1 LTANANLI
9 GILWIGWN
17 GFNGGDPYAASPDAG
32 AAVLNTN
39 VATAHSLLV
48 WTLCDMIAYKK
59 PSVIGAVQGMICGL
73 VAITP
78 AAGVVATWGAIT
90 IGSLSGSIPWLTM
103 NILGKRLKFFQMVDD
118 VLGVFHTH
126 TVAGFVGGMCVG
138 FFATA
143 EGCAAYGLT
152 NNGGA
157 IAGNWKQV
165 SISVSFTS
173 LIVRSGYNSSGL
185 SLLLATICS

>member
-1 LTANANLI
+1 MLTMP

-39 VATAHSLLV
+39 VATAMSFLT
-48 WTLCDMIAYKK
+48 WTLCDLIAYKK
-59 PSVIGAVQGMICGL
+59 PAIIGAVQGMITGL

-78 AAGVVATWGAIT
+78 AAGVVATWGAIV
-90 IGSLSGSIPWLTM
+90 IGLLSGSIPWLTM
-103 NILGKRLKFFQMVDD
+103 NILAKKVRLFHIVDD

-126 TVAGFVGGMCVG
+126 TVAGFVGGMSVG
-138 FFATA
+138 LFATA

-157 IAGNWKQV
+157 IEGNWKQV
-165 SISVSFTS
+165 SAPVCVFIDE
-173 LIVRSGYNSSGL
+173 
-185 SLLLATICS
+185 